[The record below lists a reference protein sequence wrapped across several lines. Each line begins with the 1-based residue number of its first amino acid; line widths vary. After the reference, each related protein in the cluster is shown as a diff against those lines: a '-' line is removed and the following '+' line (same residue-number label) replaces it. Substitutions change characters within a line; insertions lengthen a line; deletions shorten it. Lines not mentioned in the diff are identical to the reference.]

1 LEQGNLKVSK
11 GKPKIESLNDDPVHQ
26 KIVRGIK
33 INYSHE
39 VLATHRF
46 YNDITLLPG
55 TGKLDGSSEGLDTI
69 LGMVF

>member
-1 LEQGNLKVSK
+1 MSK
-11 GKPKIESLNDDPVHQ
+11 GKPKIESLHDDPVHQ

-33 INYSHE
+33 VNYSHE